1 MEELEKCWRSTANGA
16 AGKCIRLDLEGVT
29 FSDQNA
35 KALLVKMFEDGVELR
50 AGGPMMNSLVGEI
63 TSRSARSRGKYFVNR
78 LLFAAAISHPPRPV
92 GPVDSKHS
100 PQAFFWA
107 RGRG

>member
-1 MEELEKCWRSTANGA
+1 VLRAEGKLIGPWVEELEKCWRSTTNGA

-63 TSRSARSRGKYFVNR
+63 TSRSARSRGKYFS
-78 LLFAAAISHPPRPV
+78 ATAH
-92 GPVDSKHS
+92 
-100 PQAFFWA
+100 A
-107 RGRG
+107 RR